1 MDSIRRTVDIYGR
14 EILVTFKDG
23 IAGDNVGRSNY
34 SFGIIEIQEGEK
46 EHEYRTMLHEMVHLA
61 KIDNGMG
68 YLFDH
73 EHTEAMCD
81 FVQHFISQIYE
92 KNRDTIEEVRAGR
105 PLSKKI
111 KRK

>member
-1 MDSIRRTVDIYGR
+1 MDHIQRTVDIYGR
-14 EILVTFKDG
+14 RILVAFKDG
-23 IAGDNVGRSNY
+23 LTGDSLGRSNY

-46 EHEYRTMLHEMVHLA
+46 EHEYRTMIHEMVHLA
-61 KIDNGMG
+61 MMDSGMA

-92 KNRDTIEEVRAGR
+92 KNRQTLEEVRAGR
-105 PLSKKI
+105 PLSKKS
-111 KRK
+111 KLK